1 MKRAWLVFR
10 SAILWIVSG
19 LHFFLVVPAL
29 ILFGIFL
36 DTRKHDW
43 LQRGFCRRIAFLS
56 GAQVEAEGFR
66 ELAERAVIAVPR
78 GLVEIESL

>member
-1 MKRAWLVFR
+1 VHSHTVLRA
-10 SAILWIVSG
+10 A
-19 LHFFLVVPAL
+19 VVA
-29 ILFGIFL
+29 
-36 DTRKHDW
+36 
-43 LQRGFCRRIAFLS
+43 S